1 MNGWQMQQVAARA
14 AQDIP
19 EGSFVNLGI
28 GLPEQVADHIPA
40 GFEVILHSENG
51 ILGMGRR
58 PAPEDEDVELINA
71 GKKAVT
77 LLPGGAFFHHADS
90 FAMIRGGHID
100 ICLLGAFEV
109 AMNGDLANW
118 SMGNNEAPAIGGAMD
133 LTAGAKSVRVICSHA
148 TKGGMSKL
156 RERLTL
162 PITAPQA
169 VKLVYTDLG
178 VFKPAGE
185 GFDIVELAPSIDR
198 SHPAL
203 VQTPLIG

>member
-40 GFEVILHSENG
+40 GLEVILHSENG
-51 ILGMGRR
+51 ILGMGPR
-58 PAPEDEDVELINA
+58 PSPEDEDVELINA

-118 SMGNNEAPAIGGAMD
+118 STGNNEAPAIGGAMD

-148 TKGGMSKL
+148 TKNGRSKL
-156 RERLTL
+156 IERLTL

-169 VKLVYTDLG
+169 VNLVYTDLG
-178 VFKPAGE
+178 VFKPAGD
-185 GFDIVELAPSIDR
+185 GFHIVELAPGIDR